1 MPLVCRKE
9 NVGLNLTFGMVIR
22 LLYLNPCPQNGIV
35 NSYYKMIFKDGK
47 LVCADGGGWI
57 IFKQIPHLYPDL
69 KLFDQAH
76 NC

>member
-1 MPLVCRKE
+1 M
-9 NVGLNLTFGMVIR
+9 
-22 LLYLNPCPQNGIV
+22 